1 MEGNGKQKDATDSAP
16 IRPVS
21 SLLSHFENLSHR
33 RAPSAATNGSRDTP
47 SFLRTPDYGDDVRSN
62 RASLDLPRP
71 RSPWGSVPDVERS
84 HSIVHGNGLAPHSE
98 SPGISPGRRQNR
110 PMSMN
115 LHSSPQLAPTLTV
128 DSPRSPPRGF
138 GADHEEDIRSSRTP
152 PNASRESLPTIPQGI
167 PPARR
172 PTTPVSSSFP
182 TESKADRLSPGT
194 SGSVVN
200 GRESPSERK
209 GKSVSLPP
217 PANRAEKPKIPAK
230 PAALSHHEANTLAPQ
245 LERASSEDRVSP
257 FSTPPSSPEKTSP
270 KQQPNTRAVPIPR
283 SPSRR
288 SPARPVPGLP
298 THRSLEE
305 RSPAPQPGVHREPS
319 VRRPIPEPPRETKP
333 LMVQIPP
340 RHYVAPEPL
349 ATAPL
354 SNYRPPTHD
363 PQERPGLPPRQ
374 PSLARRGGPSPSRH
388 SYQVESPAFS
398 LPPPTPYR
406 ESRPLYRDELP
417 TPTQVSRQPSI
428 SRETR
433 PVYRDELPTP
443 THVSRQPSISR
454 ETRPVPPPAVP
465 ERPIPER
472 TVVERQAV
480 RPIPSEDEQ
489 VPDETPVARTDYPDA
504 SSANRRPPLL
514 KSGPQEI
521 HTRYDTRLM
530 DVCGKHVCTTG
541 YITRVWDLTTGEQIM
556 SLSHGETV
564 KCLSVAFKPGL
575 GLEDEGQRL
584 WLGTNSGDLHE
595 VDIATRSIVASRSYP
610 SRREIVKILRHKK
623 EMWTLD
629 DEGRLLVWPPDETGT
644 PNLQYS
650 YHNPYDR
657 VARGH
662 TFSMVVGDLLWLAS
676 GKEVHVYQPNAR
688 DDVSFKVL
696 SRPLGLQH
704 TGDVTSGAYTTKDG
718 GRVYLGHAD
727 GKVTVYSAHDYTCL
741 SVVNVSVY
749 KINCLGIVG
758 DYLWAAYK
766 TGMIYVYDTSTNPWT
781 VKKDWRAHDSPVSGF
796 LLDSSSV
803 WTMNRLQVT
812 SLGDDNCIRLW
823 DGMLE
828 DDWLETRMQARDV
841 EFCKF
846 REIHAVIMTWNAGAS
861 TPGSVRTSTFIQD
874 AIHPENPPEILVF
887 GFQELVDLENKKIT
901 AKSLLLG
908 SKKKEHGD
916 KEHMSRQYR
925 VWMEHLTRCINDCM
939 PLEESYVLL
948 HSANLIGLFTCVFVK
963 HKERQRIKNIGAS
976 EIKRGMGGLHGNKGA
991 LLLRF
996 VLDDSSLCFINCH
1009 LAAGQ
1014 TQTAHRNNDIA
1025 AILEAESLPAENSL
1039 ATRANHYVS
1048 GGDGSMIM
1056 DHEICILNGDLNY
1069 RIDSIPRNV
1078 IIDDIRSNNLTKL
1091 LERDQLLASRRKNP
1105 GFRLRSFNEAPITFA
1120 PTYKY
1125 DVGTDEYD
1133 SSDKKRAPAWCDRVL
1148 YRGLGRVRQ
1157 LEYRRHE
1164 VRASDH
1170 RPVSA
1175 TFKLRVK
1182 TVLPTERAGT
1192 WESCQQEF
1200 QNEKR
1205 RLASEARSLAN
1216 SSSIEYLITVLG
1228 TDPQQ
1233 ARALIL
1239 GNGN

>member
-1 MEGNGKQKDATDSAP
+1 MEGTRKEKDATDSAP

-21 SLLSHFENLSHR
+21 TLLSHFENLSHR
-33 RAPSAATNGSRDTP
+33 RAPSAVTNGSRDPP
-47 SFLRTPDYGDDVRSN
+47 SFLRTPEYSDDVRSS

-71 RSPWGSVPDVERS
+71 RSPWGSVPEIERS
-84 HSIVHGNGLAPHSE
+84 HSIVHNGIPARPSG

-138 GADHEEDIRSSRTP
+138 GADHEEDIRVSRSP
-152 PNASRESLPTIPQGI
+152 PNASRESLPTIPQGV
-167 PPARR
+167 PSHR
-172 PTTPVSSSFP
+172 PTTPVTASFATDNKP
-182 TESKADRLSPGT
+182 GRLSPGST
-194 SGSVVN
+194 DAVAN

-230 PAALSHHEANTLAPQ
+230 PAALSHHDTGSLAPRQ
-245 LERASSEDRVSP
+245 ERASSEDRISP
-257 FSTPPSSPEKTSP
+257 FSTPPSSPEKASP
-270 KQQPNTRAVPIPR
+270 KQQPATRAAPVSR
-283 SPSRR
+283 SPSHR
-288 SPARPVPGLP
+288 SPSRPVPGLP

-305 RSPAPQPGVHREPS
+305 RSPAPPAGVFREPS
-319 VRRPIPEPPRETKP
+319 FSQRRPIPEPPRETKP

-340 RHYVAPEPL
+340 RHSLPPEPL
-349 ATAPL
+349 ASAPL
-354 SNYRPPTHD
+354 HRASMHD
-363 PQERPGLPPRQ
+363 PHERPGLPPRQ
-374 PSLARRGGPSPSRH
+374 PSVARRGGPSPSRY
-388 SYQVESPAFS
+388 SYQPPPESPAFS
-398 LPPPTPYR
+398 LPPPTPFR

-417 TPTQVSRQPSI
+417 TSTNVHRQPSF
-428 SRETR
+428 SRE
-433 PVYRDELPTP
+433 
-443 THVSRQPSISR
+443 S
-454 ETRPVPPPAVP
+454 RPVPPPAVP
-465 ERPIPER
+465 ERP
-472 TVVERQAV
+472 VVERQAV
-480 RPIPSEDEQ
+480 RPVPSEDEQ
-489 VPDETPVARTDYPDA
+489 APDDAPVARTDYPDA
-504 SSANRRPPLL
+504 SIANRRPPLL

-564 KCLSVAFKPGL
+564 KCLSLAFKPGA

-584 WLGTNSGDLHE
+584 WLGTNAGDLHE
-595 VDIATRSIVASRSYP
+595 IDIATRSIVASRSYP

-657 VARGH
+657 VSRGH

-676 GKEVHVYQPNAR
+676 GREVHIYRPNAR

-704 TGDVTSGAYTTKDG
+704 TGDVTSGAYTTQDG

-727 GKVTVYSAHDYTCL
+727 GKVTVYSAHDFACL

-766 TGMIYVYDTSTNPWT
+766 TGMIYVYDTATNPWT

-812 SLGDDNCIRLW
+812 SLGDDNCIRMW

-828 DDWLETRMQARDV
+828 DDWLESRMQTRDV
-841 EFCKF
+841 EFCTF
-846 REIHAVIMTWNAGAS
+846 REIHAVIVTWNAGAS

-925 VWMEHLTRCINDCM
+925 VWMEHLTRAINDCM

-948 HSANLIGLFTCVFVK
+948 HSGNMIGLFTCVFVK
-963 HKERQRIKNIGAS
+963 HKERQRIKNISAT

-996 VLDDSSLCFINCH
+996 VLDDSSLCFVNCH

-1014 TQTAHRNNDIA
+1014 SQTAHRNNDIA
-1025 AILEAESLPAENSL
+1025 AILEAESLPAESSL

-1069 RIDSIPRNV
+1069 RIDSIPRHV

-1175 TFKLRVK
+1175 TFKLRIK

-1200 QNEKR
+1200 QQEKR
-1205 RLASEARSLAN
+1205 RLASEA
-1216 SSSIEYLITVLG
+1216 SIEYLITVLG

-1233 ARALIL
+1233 ARGLIL
-1239 GNGN
+1239 GNGK